1 MSDQNS
7 RITTKDEVENCPNIL
22 YSSDDFRKKLFE
34 RINGLSSK
42 FNINYSI
49 SPKLR
54 YEYPPINEIIL
65 ENICS
70 SLIACPKL
78 YVQTLHLMNKMNLPC
93 PLVPYVR
100 VPSWNMRKKVA
111 INQNDVAMPVD
122 MSTSEDESEIE
133 AEIDRTS
140 NKVDSLF
147 SSKRS
152 VDDLENE
159 TRSKRLKVKS
169 LLKSAHFKEKN
180 LQETKETLNL
190 DSVFEKVKTPNENAR
205 IKIQISSDK
214 LYERD
219 ERVKYESEFEGFA
232 KIFPLNQPSKSQL
245 QTETNLQTEEL
256 TSEPNKFITLKDLE
270 KNRMKISE
278 LKQLPVYNNYEQ
290 GEVNSR
296 LYIKNIAKKIEE
308 SDLKYVYG
316 RYIDWSNETQRNSF
330 DIRLMK
336 EGRMKG
342 QAFITFPNEEI
353 ARRALEETNGYI
365 FGDKPI
371 LVQFARSA
379 KPK

>member
-1 MSDQNS
+1 MTGQ
-7 RITTKDEVENCPNIL
+7 TTKSEITMKEEIDNHKNIL

-70 SLIACPKL
+70 SLIACPKF

-93 PLVPYVR
+93 PLVPFVR
-100 VPSWNMRKKVA
+100 VPRSNMMINVP
-111 INQNDVAMPVD
+111 INQNDANIPVE
-122 MSTSEDESEIE
+122 MSTSETESEIE
-133 AEIDRTS
+133 TEIGQANNS
-140 NKVDSLF
+140 IEFVSV
-147 SSKRS
+147 SKRS
-152 VDDLENE
+152 GDDLDNE

-169 LLKSAHFKEKN
+169 LLKSAHSKEPN
-180 LQETKETLNL
+180 SQELKETLNL
-190 DSVFEKVKTPNENAR
+190 DSIFEKIRNPNENAR
-205 IKIQISSDK
+205 IKIHINSEK
-214 LYERD
+214 LNEKD
-219 ERVKYESEFEGFA
+219 ERVKGESEFEGFA
-232 KIFPLNQPSKSQL
+232 KIFPLNQPIQSQF
-245 QTETNLQTEEL
+245 QQETDESSTEL
-256 TSEPNKFITLKDLE
+256 NKFITSKELE
-270 KNRMKISE
+270 KNRMKLSE
-278 LKQLPVYNNYEQ
+278 LKQLPIYNNYEQ

-296 LYIKNIAKKIEE
+296 LYIKNIAKKTEE

-316 RYIDWSNETQRNSF
+316 RYIDWSNETHRNSF

-353 ARRALEETNGYI
+353 ARRALEETNGYM
-365 FGDKPI
+365 FDDKPI